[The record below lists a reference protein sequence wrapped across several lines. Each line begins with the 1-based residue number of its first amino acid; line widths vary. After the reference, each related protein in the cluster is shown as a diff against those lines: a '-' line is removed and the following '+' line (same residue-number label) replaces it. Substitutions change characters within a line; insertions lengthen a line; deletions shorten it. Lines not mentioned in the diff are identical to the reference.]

1 MGEMRIC
8 ETGMTQSSPNLEIYN
23 AVYGP
28 WSNIH
33 CVQRCVSELQCE
45 GKCAVKLSVVGF
57 M

>member
-8 ETGMTQSSPNLEIYN
+8 ETKATQASPNLEIYI
-23 AVYGP
+23 AVFGP

-45 GKCAVKLSVVGF
+45 GKVAVKLSVVGF
-57 M
+57 I